1 MWAACCLRSLC
12 SLPSLQCKL
21 VYKTDSG
28 GGLAG
33 FATQN
38 WVSRAL
44 PATGSRGVKNGRTMN
59 LPPRQPLQSLP
70 QLNSTF
76 DKRVY
81 AFIYRCPA
89 YFIYS
94 FAKICYNA
102 IIWKNKSVVILQGR
116 LDLCWRQR
124 EVRLDWGIFG
134 GFRILRQRMVA
145 VFFALLCNFSF
156 YIWICTFNV

>member
-28 GGLAG
+28 GGVAG

-59 LPPRQPLQSLP
+59 LPPRPAPTILAAIKLDIRQTRLC
-70 QLNSTF
+70 F
-76 DKRVY
+76 HIRVPCI
-81 AFIYRCPA
+81 FHIQ
-89 YFIYS
+89 F
-94 FAKICYNA
+94 
-102 IIWKNKSVVILQGR
+102 
-116 LDLCWRQR
+116 RQNM
-124 EVRLDWGIFG
+124 L
-134 GFRILRQRMVA
+134 
-145 VFFALLCNFSF
+145 
-156 YIWICTFNV
+156 

>member
-81 AFIYRCPA
+81 AFIYRCPSLSNIHY
-89 YFIYS
+89 YFPHKI
-94 FAKICYNA
+94 FATFE
-102 IIWKNKSVVILQGR
+102 SS
-116 LDLCWRQR
+116 DS
-124 EVRLDWGIFG
+124 G
-134 GFRILRQRMVA
+134 GFSYTVSPKYVIML
-145 VFFALLCNFSF
+145 
-156 YIWICTFNV
+156 